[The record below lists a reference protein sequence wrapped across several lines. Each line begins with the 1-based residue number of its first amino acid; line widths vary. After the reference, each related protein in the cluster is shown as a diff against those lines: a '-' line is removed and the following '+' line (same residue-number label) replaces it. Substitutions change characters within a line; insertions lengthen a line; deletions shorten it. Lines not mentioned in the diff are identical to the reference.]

1 MTILIRPCTVADAR
15 ILSLLGQATMLA
27 TYAKTVPVDDI
38 LQHCEGPHSVSQYA
52 DYLASPD
59 HRLWLAELET
69 TFAPVG
75 YAVMGPCELPVDPQE
90 GDVELKRIYV
100 LQGFHGTGLGAQL
113 ISTVVDAARS
123 GGFRRLL
130 LSVFSR
136 NENAIG
142 FYGRQGFTQ
151 VGTHRFPVGG
161 NDYDDFI
168 LAKTIQA

>member
-1 MTILIRPCTVADAR
+1 MTTLIRPCVASDAR
-15 ILSLLGQATMLA
+15 ALSLLGQATMLA
-27 TYAKTVPVDDI
+27 TYAQTVPVEDI
-38 LQHCEGPHSVSQYA
+38 LQHCEGPHSMAQYA
-52 DYLASPD
+52 DYLTRRD
-59 HRLWLAELET
+59 HHLWLAEFEAT
-69 TFAPVG
+69 GAPVG
-75 YAVMGPCELPVDPQE
+75 YAVMGPCELPVDPLE

-123 GGFRRLL
+123 EGFRRLL

-151 VGTHRFPVGG
+151 VGTHRFPVGA

-168 LAKTIQA
+168 LAKTI